1 MVVETLSKL
10 DEIFRAP
17 LTLFYLED
25 SSYKEIA
32 EILKIP
38 LGTVM
43 SRLSR
48 GKKQL
53 RHLLRDAI
61 ETRRDNLIPL
71 PKAERQ
77 SHG

>member
-1 MVVETLSKL
+1 MVETLSRL
-10 DEIFRAP
+10 DETFRAP

-61 ETRRDNLIPL
+61 ETPRDNLIPL
-71 PKAERQ
+71 PRAERQ